1 MHEKINYT
9 QRENDRL
16 HLDLAN
22 ANTILENCESQ
33 REVKS
38 KELEELSDRLETL
51 KKTYAGLSNK
61 HLEIVDEMTLS
72 ENEAGLSQQKFIDT
86 LGSLSDVKSNASRYE
101 AERNILKENL

>member
-1 MHEKINYT
+1 MLSWSV
-9 QRENDRL
+9 RL
-16 HLDLAN
+16 TSDIKA
-22 ANTILENCESQ
+22 ILKPFNCEET
-33 REVKS
+33 REIKQLELDELNS
-38 KELEELSDRLETL
+38 KLETL

-101 AERNILKENL
+101 AEKECIQNKIFLSV